1 MKKLGL
7 YIHVPFCA
15 AKCPYCDFYSVK
27 AGEKTQAAYIDAV
40 IKQMKEYSLPASG
53 STVDTV
59 YIGGGTPTV
68 IGVDLLVKIIKNINN
83 NFELPKNPEF
93 TNFEFTV
100 EANPA
105 TIDLKGLKKLKK
117 AGVNRLSLGLQSAY
131 DKELRVL
138 SRRYKYADFMEC
150 YENARTAG
158 FKNISIDVMYGVP
171 TQTVKSFHDTL
182 ERVAAFNPEH
192 ISAYGLKIE
201 PGTAFH
207 TNLAKIQEYLPDE
220 EVERD
225 MYFMCCDFLNKR
237 GYNQYEISNFAK
249 PGYECRHNLKYWTCG
264 EYIGLG
270 TSAHSYFGG
279 SRFSFKKN
287 IKEYIR
293 SFDNNTDKLKNV
305 DIFDLDRYN
314 LFDEYIEIKQNE
326 RIGEYI
332 MLNFRLS
339 AGINK
344 NDFARLFLKDF
355 DDLYY
360 KKVEPFIN
368 SGHIVKTLGGY
379 AFSLAGMF
387 VSNYILGRIVEFEE
401 SP

>member
-1 MKKLGL
+1 MNKLGL

-15 AKCPYCDFYSVK
+15 GKCPYCDFYSVK
-27 AGEKTQAAYIDAV
+27 AGEKTRAAYVDAL
-40 IKQMKEYSLPASG
+40 IKQMKEYSVPAKG
-53 STVDTV
+53 TAVDTV

-68 IGVDLLVKIIKNINN
+68 IGVDLLAKIIKNINN
-83 NFELPKNPEF
+83 NFELPKKQDF
-93 TNFEFTV
+93 VSFEFTV
-100 EANPA
+100 EVNPA

-117 AGVNRLSLGLQSAY
+117 AGVNRLSLGLQSAN

-138 SRRYKYADFMEC
+138 SRKYKYADFIEC
-150 YENARTAG
+150 YENARSAG
-158 FKNISIDVMYGVP
+158 FENISIDLMYGVP
-171 TQTVKSFHDTL
+171 TQTVRSFYETL
-182 ERVAAFNPEH
+182 KRTAALAPEH

-201 PGTAFH
+201 PGTLFYN
-207 TNLAKIQEYLPDE
+207 NLPKIQEYLPNEDT
-220 EVERD
+220 EREI
-225 MYFMCCDFLNKR
+225 YFMCCDFLNKR

-279 SRFSFKKN
+279 ARFSFKKN

-293 SFDNNTDKLKNV
+293 CFDDNTDKLKDA
-305 DIFDLDRYN
+305 DIFDLDGYN

-332 MLNFRLS
+332 MLNFRLN

-355 DDLYY
+355 DELYY
-360 KKVEPFIN
+360 KKIEPFIK
-368 SGHIVKTLGGY
+368 SGHIIKTLGGY
-379 AFSLAGMF
+379 AFSREGMF
-387 VSNYILGRIVEFEE
+387 VSNYILGRIIEFE
-401 SP
+401 